1 MADLILYLGVTAIG
15 YFFGSKLRDKKDR
28 LAWTGKVQTVAI
40 ILLVLFMGA
49 RMGSNKEIT
58 QNLGTI
64 GISAFFMTVAIMAF
78 SIAAVFIMRKI
89 LNIDRFGRLVC
100 EDPANCGKE
109 SEPGEEQEPQKAN
122 TMAVII
128 VISVIIGMLLG
139 YFAVREIFAGNM
151 ETFEYAAGLAIKIGL
166 CLLLLFVG
174 MDLGIEGTVVEN
186 FKAVGFRVLA
196 VPAAIIIGT
205 LAASLIMSF
214 FVDITAREAMAIGA
228 GFGWYTLAPGIIMEA
243 GHMTASA
250 ICFLHNVM
258 RELFSILFIPL
269 VAQKIGYVESVAMP
283 GAAAMDVC
291 LPIVE
296 RATRSDIAVYSFI
309 SGVVLSILV
318 PVLVPIIIG

>member
-1 MADLILYLGVTAIG
+1 
-15 YFFGSKLRDKKDR
+15 
-28 LAWTGKVQTVAI
+28 
-40 ILLVLFMGA
+40 
-49 RMGSNKEIT
+49 MGSNKEIT

-64 GISAFFMTVAIMAF
+64 GISAFFMTVIIMVF
-78 SIAAVFIMRKI
+78 SIGAIFIMRKM
-89 LNIDRFGRLVC
+89 LHIDRFGRLASR
-100 EDPANCGKE
+100 DKNTAACGEGHETMEK
-109 SEPGEEQEPQKAN
+109 EQEPQKGN

-128 VISVIIGMLLG
+128 IISVIIGMLLG
-139 YFAVREIFAGNM
+139 YFAVRRIFAANM
-151 ETFEYAAGLAIKIGL
+151 ETFEYGAGLAIKIGL
-166 CLLLLFVG
+166 CLLLVFVG
-174 MDLGIEGTVVEN
+174 MDLGIEGTVAEN
-186 FKAVGFRVLA
+186 FKTVGLRILA
-196 VPAAIIIGT
+196 VPAAVIAGT

-214 FVDITAREAMAIGA
+214 FLDITAREAMAIGA

-258 RELFSILFIPL
+258 RELFSIVLIPL
-269 VAQKIGYVESVAMP
+269 VAQKIGYIESVAMP

-296 RATRSDIAVYSFI
+296 RATRSDIAIYSFV